1 MLQLIDRKLK
11 IFFYLIFFLLLSNQ
25 ITKDKDIKIS
35 FIANLNNLEV
45 IGLSEKNNLKVYQSL
60 KFLLTKNI
68 FFINKN
74 EFENI
79 LKKNNLVESFYI
91 KKIYPNL
98 IKIKIEQTK
107 LLAIT
112 NKKNKKFFIGSNGKL
127 IPVSQVELSYNEL
140 PFVYS
145 KSNYIDFIR
154 LKKIIDESEFQF
166 KQIKSFYYF
175 PSNRWDIK
183 TKDGFLIKLPEKNI
197 AESLKFAT
205 LIKMNEKF
213 KDKKTKEWKTLSAS
227 VTIGEGETT
236 QNFTFVKKAK
246 K

>member
-11 IFFYLIFFLLLSNQ
+11 IFFYLILFILLSTQ
-25 ITKDKDIKIS
+25 ITKNKNVNIN
-35 FIANLNNLEV
+35 FNNNLNNIEV
-45 IGLSEKNNLKVYQSL
+45 IGLSDKNNLKVYQSL

-74 EFENI
+74 DFRNI

-91 KKIYPNL
+91 KKISPNL
-98 IKIKIEQTK
+98 IKIKIKQTK

-112 NKKNKKFFIGSNGKL
+112 NKNSKKFFIGSNGRL
-127 IPVSQVELSYNEL
+127 IPINQVELSYNEL

-145 KSNYIDFIR
+145 KSNYIDFIK

-166 KQIKSFYYF
+166 EQIESFYYF

-197 AESLKFAT
+197 AKSLKFAT
-205 LIKMNEKF
+205 LIKTNEEF
-213 KDKKTKEWKTLSAS
+213 KDKKIIDLRISNNIVLSN
-227 VTIGEGETT
+227 E
-236 QNFTFVKKAK
+236 
-246 K
+246 

>member
-11 IFFYLIFFLLLSNQ
+11 IFFYLILFILLSTQ
-25 ITKDKDIKIS
+25 ITKNKNIKIN
-35 FIANLNNLEV
+35 FNTNLNNIEV
-45 IGLSEKNNLKVYQSL
+45 IGLSDENNLKVYQSL

-68 FFINKN
+68 FLVNKN
-74 EFENI
+74 DFQNI

-98 IKIKIEQTK
+98 IKIKIKQTK

-112 NKKNKKFFIGSNGKL
+112 NKKGKKFFIGSNGKL

-145 KSNYIDFIR
+145 KSNYIDFIK
-154 LKKIIDESEFQF
+154 LKKIIDESKFQF
-166 KQIKSFYYF
+166 EQIESFYYF

-197 AESLKFAT
+197 AESLKFVA
-205 LIKMNEKF
+205 LIKINEEF
-213 KDKKTKEWKTLSAS
+213 KDKKIIDLRISNNIVLSN
-227 VTIGEGETT
+227 E
-236 QNFTFVKKAK
+236 
-246 K
+246 

>member
-1 MLQLIDRKLK
+1 MMLQLIDRKLK
-11 IFFYLIFFLLLSNQ
+11 IFFYLILFILLSTQ
-25 ITKDKDIKIS
+25 ITKNKNIKIN
-35 FIANLNNLEV
+35 FNTNLNNIEV
-45 IGLSEKNNLKVYQSL
+45 IGLSDENNLKVYQSL
-60 KFLLTKNI
+60 NFLLTKSI

-74 EFENI
+74 EFKNI

-98 IKIKIEQTK
+98 IKIKIKQTK

-112 NKKNKKFFIGSNGKL
+112 NKKGKKFFIGSNGKL

-145 KSNYIDFIR
+145 KSNYIDFIK
-154 LKKIIDESEFQF
+154 LKKIIDESKFQF
-166 KQIKSFYYF
+166 EQIESFYYF

-197 AESLKFAT
+197 AESLKFVT
-205 LIKMNEKF
+205 LIKINEEF
-213 KDKKTKEWKTLSAS
+213 KDKKIIDLRISNNIVLSN
-227 VTIGEGETT
+227 E
-236 QNFTFVKKAK
+236 
-246 K
+246 

>member
-1 MLQLIDRKLK
+1 MMLQLIDRKLK
-11 IFFYLIFFLLLSNQ
+11 IFFYLILFILLSTQ
-25 ITKDKDIKIS
+25 ITKNKNIKIN
-35 FIANLNNLEV
+35 FNTNFNNIEV
-45 IGLSEKNNLKVYQSL
+45 IGLSDENNLKVYQSL

-74 EFENI
+74 DFQNI
-79 LKKNNLVESFYI
+79 LKKNNLVESFFI

-98 IKIKIEQTK
+98 IKIKIKQTK

-112 NKKNKKFFIGSNGKL
+112 NKKSKKFFIGSNGKL

-145 KSNYIDFIR
+145 KSNYIDFIK
-154 LKKIIDESEFQF
+154 LKKIIDESKFQF
-166 KQIKSFYYF
+166 EQIESFYYF

-197 AESLKFAT
+197 AESLKFVT
-205 LIKMNEKF
+205 LIKINEEF
-213 KDKKTKEWKTLSAS
+213 KDKKIIDLRISNQIVLSN
-227 VTIGEGETT
+227 E
-236 QNFTFVKKAK
+236 
-246 K
+246 